1 MPVNTGNLIMG
12 PGTLNKG
19 AFGAVEPVDTA
30 VATVP
35 DPLVWTDVGGTSDGV
50 EIAIDQDY
58 TQLEVD
64 QIVDIPERRLTKRE
78 ATLKTNLAETTLD
91 NLSLALNGATVA
103 VGGTGAT
110 AFKSLTPVNGSS
122 ASQVTYSALLFDGF
136 APNGKPRRVIGR
148 KMLSVKPVEFAYSK
162 KNQTVFSVF
171 FSAHYVSASIASF
184 KAIDGA
190 AA

>member
-1 MPVNTGNLIMG
+1 MSVNTGNLIMG

-19 AFGAVEPVDTA
+19 VFGAVEPADTA

-78 ATLKTNLAETTLD
+78 ATLKTNLAEATLD
-91 NLSLALNGATVA
+91 NLALAMNGATLA
-103 VGGTGAT
+103 TGGVGAT
-110 AFKSLTPVNGSS
+110 AFQSLSPVNTSS
-122 ASQVTYSALLFDGF
+122 ASQVIYSALLFDGF

-148 KMLSVKPVEFAYSK
+148 KMLNTKPVEFAYSK
-162 KNQTVFSVF
+162 KNQTVYSVF
-171 FSAHYVSASIASF
+171 FSAHYVSASVASF